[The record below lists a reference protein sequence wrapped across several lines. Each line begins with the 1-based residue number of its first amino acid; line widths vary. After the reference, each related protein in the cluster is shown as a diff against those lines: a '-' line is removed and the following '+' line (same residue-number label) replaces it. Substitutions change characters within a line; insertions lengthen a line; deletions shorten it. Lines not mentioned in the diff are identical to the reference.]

1 MTLTICDGFGLGM
14 KKWVLLYN
22 QSPDRNNPTLASL
35 SCLFP
40 CLCHFLCLCLIPN
53 TRSQGLRMSILHNK
67 TSKPEF
73 RWVFFWILS
82 KLPWPTPLPQ
92 FRQLVPLFLNANVP
106 KNWAGVSPLIWT
118 KFKRTATFFV
128 KPSLMPV
135 VPEERFCDKSY
146 FQFFIRWL
154 IFLYSLYNLAQL
166 WSDCKLFPTQVN
178 KRPVAVSSNSLR
190 ALCFNT

>member
-1 MTLTICDGFGLGM
+1 MCL
-14 KKWVLLYN
+14 
-22 QSPDRNNPTLASL
+22 SLAFKDFLAGDQKISL
-35 SCLFP
+35 K
-40 CLCHFLCLCLIPN
+40 IQPN
-53 TRSQGLRMSILHNK
+53 TMHALKTSQGRFHEKS
-67 TSKPEF
+67 SCPF
-73 RWVFFWILS
+73 RFCPNYLEPNPPPPPPIWTTCTTFMH
-82 KLPWPTPLPQ
+82 P
-92 FRQLVPLFLNANVP
+92 NVP

-166 WSDCKLFPTQVN
+166 
-178 KRPVAVSSNSLR
+178 
-190 ALCFNT
+190 

>member
-1 MTLTICDGFGLGM
+1 MLDIVGRIRLFKGI
-14 KKWVLLYN
+14 WVLLLWSFIN
-22 QSPDRNNPTLASL
+22 GIAVRLTVPKLWALTLLRIKEGFTKKS
-35 SCLFP
+35 SCSFGF
-40 CLCHFLCLCLIPN
+40 CPN
-53 TRSQGLRMSILHNK
+53 YLDPM
-67 TSKPEF
+67 
-73 RWVFFWILS
+73 
-82 KLPWPTPLPQ
+82 
-92 FRQLVPLFLNANVP
+92 NANVP

-166 WSDCKLFPTQVN
+166 WSDCKLSPTQVD

>member
-73 RWVFFWILS
+73 SWGGNQLGGTNLYELWYFATQGRFHKKVAVLLDFDQIIL
-82 KLPWPTPLPQ
+82 TPPSPQ
-92 FRQLVPLFLNANVP
+92 FRQLVPLFLNANA
-106 KNWAGVSPLIWT
+106 KDTRNC
-118 KFKRTATFFV
+118 
-128 KPSLMPV
+128 
-135 VPEERFCDKSY
+135 PEKV
-146 FQFFIRWL
+146 IK
-154 IFLYSLYNLAQL
+154 IIH
-166 WSDCKLFPTQVN
+166 
-178 KRPVAVSSNSLR
+178 
-190 ALCFNT
+190 